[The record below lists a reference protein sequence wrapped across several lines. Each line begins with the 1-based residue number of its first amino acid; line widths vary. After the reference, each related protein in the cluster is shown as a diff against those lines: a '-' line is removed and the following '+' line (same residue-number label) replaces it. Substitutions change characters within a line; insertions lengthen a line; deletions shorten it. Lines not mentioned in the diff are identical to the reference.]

1 MREYDVVVIGAGA
14 GGYEAAIKLAKAGLK
29 TALIEKEKVKI
40 GGVCL
45 NEGCI
50 PTKTYLESAQLLL
63 HTQWYSEL
71 GIELEIKGF
80 DLPKLQAKSE
90 ALKDEIRSGV
100 VWLLDQA
107 GVEIIY
113 GEAQFQDKHT
123 IVVDETTLTFKHCI
137 IATGSIPRSD
147 AMHPVDGEY
156 ILSSKEVF
164 DLQSLPKS
172 IVIMGGGA
180 IGCEFATFFAAMGV
194 EVTMLSRREYLVP
207 SQDRDVSKALMRAFK
222 KRGIKIISSAK
233 VVSSKVENNQVKL
246 ELDNGST
253 LTSDK
258 LLLAIGRVPNT
269 QMLNL
274 ESTDVKLDS
283 RGSIEVNES
292 FQTTQPHIYAVGD
305 CIATTA
311 YAHVATKEAKV
322 AAHNIIHHAT
332 QTKSSVIPSVIF
344 SIPQIASC
352 GINEA
357 EAKDQ
362 GIEIEIKK
370 HYYKANPKA
379 KILGD
384 DAGFSKYILDA
395 SSGKILGASIVGALA
410 SELIHIITMA
420 MEQGMSYDEMQELV
434 YAHPTLSEVV
444 G

>member
-1 MREYDVVVIGAGA
+1 MQYDAVVIGAGA
-14 GGYEAAIKLAKAGLK
+14 GGYEAAIELAKSGLK
-29 TALIEKEKVKI
+29 TALIEKEKAKI

-50 PTKTYLESAQLLL
+50 PTKTYLESAGLFL
-63 HTQWYSEL
+63 HTAWYSEL

-80 DLPKLQAKSE
+80 NLSKLQAKSE

-107 GVEIIY
+107 GVEMIY
-113 GEAQFQDKHT
+113 GEAQFRDNHT
-123 IVVDETTLTFKHCI
+123 IIVDKKPLAFKHCI

-147 AMHPVDGEY
+147 AMHPVDGEA

-164 DLQSLPKS
+164 SLTSLPQS
-172 IVIMGGGA
+172 MVIMGGGA
-180 IGCEFATFFAAMGV
+180 IGCEFATFFNALGV
-194 EVTMLSRREYLVP
+194 EVTMLSRRKYLVP

-222 KRGIKIISSAK
+222 KRGIKIIPSTKVMSSEIK
-233 VVSSKVENNQVKL
+233 EKQVVL

-253 LTSDK
+253 LTTDK

-269 QMLNL
+269 QRLALAN
-274 ESTDVKLDS
+274 TDIEQDAK
-283 RGSIEVNES
+283 GSIQVNPS

-311 YAHVATKEAKV
+311 YAHVATKEGKV
-322 AAHNIIHHAT
+322 AVHNIIHNAT
-332 QTKSSVIPSVIF
+332 QTNRSVIPSVIF
-344 SIPQIASC
+344 SISQIASC

-362 GIEIEIKK
+362 GVDIAIKK

-384 DAGFSKYILDA
+384 DAGFAKYILDA

-420 MEQGMSYDEMQELV
+420 MEQRMSYGEMQELI